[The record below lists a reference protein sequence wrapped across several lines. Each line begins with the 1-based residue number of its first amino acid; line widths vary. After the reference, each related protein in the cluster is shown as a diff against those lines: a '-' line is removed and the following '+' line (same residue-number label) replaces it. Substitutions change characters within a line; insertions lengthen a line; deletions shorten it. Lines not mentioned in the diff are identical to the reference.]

1 MKNSNYQA
9 NLLKREKCILCNWSN
24 IFTLF
29 KNSEYAM
36 AKCRNCGLLYQFPQV
51 SKDKYMKNIQK
62 HYSEVDPSFGV
73 AYSRKRLY
81 KRFLNQIEHIKRK
94 NARLLDVG
102 CGLGYFLS
110 LARNQGWN
118 VYGIEPNLDIVKKG
132 SQNFRLDIQCAAF
145 EESNFPSDYFDVIT
159 LWNVFDE
166 LFNPSGCILKIR
178 KILKPSGVLYIRIPN
193 AAFHLFIYK
202 IQQTL
207 KKLHLTNIMPYQSF
221 IFHIFSFSAKTLKW
235 ILSNNG
241 FYNIKIKNSW
251 PTSGDPYGGKKGVG
265 ILKKTAFLIGRF
277 IFILTW
283 GKQTVAPSIE
293 VFAKNAKT

>member
-9 NLLKREKCILCNWSN
+9 NLLKREKCILCHSSN
-24 IFTLF
+24 IFALF
-29 KNSEYAM
+29 KNSEYTM
-36 AKCRNCGLLYQFPQV
+36 VKCRNCGLLYHFPQV

-118 VYGIEPNLDIVKKG
+118 VYGIEPNPDIV
-132 SQNFRLDIQCAAF
+132 
-145 EESNFPSDYFDVIT
+145 
-159 LWNVFDE
+159 
-166 LFNPSGCILKIR
+166 
-178 KILKPSGVLYIRIPN
+178 
-193 AAFHLFIYK
+193 
-202 IQQTL
+202 
-207 KKLHLTNIMPYQSF
+207 
-221 IFHIFSFSAKTLKW
+221 
-235 ILSNNG
+235 
-241 FYNIKIKNSW
+241 
-251 PTSGDPYGGKKGVG
+251 KKGVG